1 MSIECDGE
9 VIWCIW
15 RSLDTGQ
22 FTVSAL
28 SVNSGKWSICIQ
40 DDKTSILDNISRL
53 EITPREHYLNLIFY
67 PGAFSLEEIA
77 KVLSVSLILIEGLLV
92 SFLTFASLANC

>member
-28 SVNSGKWSICIQ
+28 SVNSGKWSACIQ

-53 EITPREHYLNLIFY
+53 GITPREHYLNLIFY
-67 PGAFSLEEIA
+67 PGAFSLEEVA
-77 KVLSVSLILIEGLLV
+77 KVLSVSLIEVEGLL
-92 SFLTFASLANC
+92 FIRFAPIDPI